1 MFWTQNPG
9 HGRFFIT
16 FRLVS
21 HKMQKKI
28 DIIKNLNAYINSKL
42 SGLNVHNSGN
52 FVKSGKGISMSETRY
67 LISDASKKVDVEAH
81 VLRYWEEELE
91 VTIPRN
97 ELGHRYYTDLHIRL
111 FRQVKE
117 LKERGY
123 QLKAIKSVLPK
134 LYEIDNLDEISIE
147 PDLLMEEDVMKENT
161 KKAEAQKEEPV
172 KEETSLSE
180 VESVQHVV
188 AEDKMEQFQAIMTQI
203 IGQALAS
210 HNDKLSDSISE
221 NVSDKVVKE
230 LDYLMRIKE
239 EQEDER
245 FKKLDETLRAY
256 QKGQKSKAEAA
267 ATRIPFFQSRKNKK
281 FGRNGNKLQ

>member
-1 MFWTQNPG
+1 
-9 HGRFFIT
+9 
-16 FRLVS
+16 
-21 HKMQKKI
+21 
-28 DIIKNLNAYINSKL
+28 
-42 SGLNVHNSGN
+42 
-52 FVKSGKGISMSETRY
+52 MSETRY

>member
-1 MFWTQNPG
+1 
-9 HGRFFIT
+9 
-16 FRLVS
+16 
-21 HKMQKKI
+21 
-28 DIIKNLNAYINSKL
+28 
-42 SGLNVHNSGN
+42 
-52 FVKSGKGISMSETRY
+52 MSETRY

-161 KKAEAQKEEPV
+161 KKAEAQKEPV

>member
-1 MFWTQNPG
+1 
-9 HGRFFIT
+9 
-16 FRLVS
+16 
-21 HKMQKKI
+21 
-28 DIIKNLNAYINSKL
+28 
-42 SGLNVHNSGN
+42 
-52 FVKSGKGISMSETRY
+52 MSETRY

-203 IGQALAS
+203 IGQALAL

>member
-1 MFWTQNPG
+1 
-9 HGRFFIT
+9 
-16 FRLVS
+16 
-21 HKMQKKI
+21 
-28 DIIKNLNAYINSKL
+28 
-42 SGLNVHNSGN
+42 
-52 FVKSGKGISMSETRY
+52 MSETRY

-161 KKAEAQKEEPV
+161 KKAAAQSEEPV

>member
-1 MFWTQNPG
+1 
-9 HGRFFIT
+9 
-16 FRLVS
+16 
-21 HKMQKKI
+21 
-28 DIIKNLNAYINSKL
+28 
-42 SGLNVHNSGN
+42 
-52 FVKSGKGISMSETRY
+52 MSETRY

-91 VTIPRN
+91 LSIPRN

-147 PDLLMEEDVMKENT
+147 PDLLMEEDAMKDNT
-161 KKAEAQKEEPV
+161 KKTGIQKTGIQKEGAVKEEPARNEEV
-172 KEETSLSE
+172 KEETSLAN
-180 VESVQHVV
+180 VEAAQPVIT
-188 AEDKMEQFQAIMTQI
+188 AEEKMEQFQAIMTQI
-203 IGQALAS
+203 IGQALAQ
-210 HNDKLSDSISE
+210 HNDKLSDAISE

-267 ATRIPFFQSRKNKK
+267 ATRIPFFQSRKKKK
-281 FGRNGNKLQ
+281 FGRNANKL

>member
-1 MFWTQNPG
+1 
-9 HGRFFIT
+9 
-16 FRLVS
+16 
-21 HKMQKKI
+21 
-28 DIIKNLNAYINSKL
+28 
-42 SGLNVHNSGN
+42 
-52 FVKSGKGISMSETRY
+52 MSETRY

-91 VTIPRN
+91 LSIPRN

-147 PDLLMEEDVMKENT
+147 PDLLMEEDAMKDNT
-161 KKAEAQKEEPV
+161 KKTGIQKAGIQKEGAAKVEPARSESAKNEAV
-172 KEETSLSE
+172 KEETSLAE
-180 VESVQHVV
+180 VETAAPVV
-188 AEDKMEQFQAIMTQI
+188 TAEEKMEQFQAIMTQI
-203 IGQALAS
+203 IGQALAQ
-210 HNDKLSDSISE
+210 HNDKLSDTISE

-267 ATRIPFFQSRKNKK
+267 ATRIPFFQSRKKKK
-281 FGRNGNKLQ
+281 FGRNANKL